1 MQIGVHFTN
10 QTSCSEN
17 LCDFFMECLH
27 QYTLIFIFIIIKQII
42 AILRLSHLVCK
53 SESLTFA
60 SFIRLV

>member
-17 LCDFFMECLH
+17 LCFFMECLH

-42 AILRLSHLVCK
+42 DILRLS
-53 SESLTFA
+53 
-60 SFIRLV
+60 SFSV